1 MLNQIVDKY
10 GQHGQHKF
18 VQSWFYQQYNLTI
31 YANKL
36 MQSASEHLQ
45 QLGRNNKLVKF
56 MYEDCVKTNS
66 DREIYQPGSPRL
78 V

>member
-10 GQHGQHKF
+10 GQRGQHKF

-36 MQSASEHLQ
+36 ILTGKVHLNTYSNSAGQ
-45 QLGRNNKLVKF
+45 QTGEVH
-56 MYEDCVKTNS
+56 V
-66 DREIYQPGSPRL
+66 
-78 V
+78 